1 MSSDSE
7 GYNEFDQ
14 SETDELISPIEF
26 EPNFNRVRSPF
37 YRFSWTHIPIA
48 AFVLISGLAGWF
60 VITAKSILIEPVP
73 ITSQV
78 SLRSGFGV
86 KLGSRYLMR
95 TGSYAIEISN
105 PGYKN
110 YRSDIT
116 VGNSPSQAFKFEL
129 AKLPGSL
136 GALGGQLHLERRGG
150 RQVRRRRAGVGPSF
164 LSTKCIVS
172 IKASKTH
179 FCRTLRTARFV
190 LSARPPRTPRLR

>member
-1 MSSDSE
+1 MSSGSE
-7 GYNEFDQ
+7 GYNEIDQ

-26 EPNFNRVRSPF
+26 EPNVNRVRSPF

-60 VITAKSILIEPVP
+60 VITAKSILIEPLP

-116 VGNSPSQAFKFEL
+116 VGNSSSQVFKFEL
-129 AKLPGSL
+129 AKLPGDISINTNVL
-136 GALGGQLHLERRGG
+136 DSRVMVDGVDVGLSPLRLDLE
-150 RQVRRRRAGVGPSF
+150 AG
-164 LSTKCIVS
+164 
-172 IKASKTH
+172 
-179 FCRTLRTARFV
+179 LRIITC
-190 LSARPPRTPRLR
+190 